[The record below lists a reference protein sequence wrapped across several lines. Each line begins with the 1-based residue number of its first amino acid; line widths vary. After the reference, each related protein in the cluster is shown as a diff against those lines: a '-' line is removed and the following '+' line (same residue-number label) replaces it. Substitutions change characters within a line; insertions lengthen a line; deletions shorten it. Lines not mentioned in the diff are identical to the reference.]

1 MNFNTLQLPIS
12 TKLVNTPFLKGC
24 FENQVFS
31 FMGKVCVEKKCCL
44 MQQTVTE
51 IHDAAAINQNQVNN
65 FVECVDIFLHASGP
79 QY

>member
-1 MNFNTLQLPIS
+1 
-12 TKLVNTPFLKGC
+12 
-24 FENQVFS
+24 
-31 FMGKVCVEKKCCL
+31 MGKVCVEKKCCL

-51 IHDAAAINQNQVNN
+51 IHDAAAINQNQVND